1 VKLLHR
7 YIFFSVGATTLFSA
21 ALFAFVLVAAN
32 AVRDVIERVAS
43 GQLSAGMA
51 AEMMALLIPFTMS
64 FAAPMGLLMAILL
77 VLGRMS
83 ARNEIVAIKS
93 AGISLWRISGG
104 ILVLALMGVFVCA
117 FVNNYYAPMART
129 RYREMLSNVVREA
142 PLRFV
147 VPGRFVRDFPGYVIY
162 AGSREGSKLGNVW
175 IWVLGPDRQ
184 VVKFLQARAGGIA
197 YDEENNTLIL
207 DVYQAT
213 GEARNAATPDNVS
226 EMRPQAVID
235 HASFSLPLDKL
246 MSAKSVKSQPRK
258 LSNMSLT
265 ELVVARRE
273 AVDAL
278 AGTEKGSEARRVAL
292 VMKTRTEYY
301 ISRNFAFAFSTL
313 ALALMAIPLGIH
325 VSRQETYANM
335 AVAVALGLVYFF
347 LVFLCGWAERTP
359 ALHPELLVW
368 LPNMAFLV
376 LGISLMRR
384 ANQH

>member
-1 VKLLHR
+1 MKILHR
-7 YIFFSVGATTLFSA
+7 YIFVSVGTAAVFSA

-32 AVRDVIERVAS
+32 VVRDVIERLAS
-43 GQLSAGMA
+43 GQLSPGMA
-51 AEMMALLIPFTMS
+51 CEMTALLIPFTLS

-77 VLGRMS
+77 IFGRMS

-93 AGISLWRISGG
+93 AGISLWRIGLS
-104 ILVLALMGVFVCA
+104 IVVLAVIGVFMCA

-129 RYREMLSNVVREA
+129 KYREMLADVVREA

-162 AGSREGSKLGNVW
+162 SGERHGERLTNVW
-175 IWVLGPDRQ
+175 VWVLGPDRQ
-184 VVKFLQARAGGIA
+184 VVKFLQAREGAIKYEVA
-197 YDEENNTLIL
+197 SNTLVL
-207 DVYQAT
+207 DVFQAA
-213 GEARNAATPDNVS
+213 GEARSGSAPDNVS
-226 EMRPQAVID
+226 QMRPQAVID

-246 MSAKSVKSQPRK
+246 MATDTGVSQPRK

-265 ELVVARRE
+265 ELVASRNQAAAE
-273 AVDAL
+273 MDKMAVDSPAWQ
-278 AGTEKGSEARRVAL
+278 SWRVA
-292 VMKTRTEYY
+292 KTRADFY

-335 AVAVALGLVYFF
+335 AAALALGLVYFF
-347 LVFLCGWAERTP
+347 LVFMCGWAERSP
-359 ALHPELLVW
+359 QLHPELLVW
-368 LPNMAFLV
+368 LPNVVFVV
-376 LGISLMRR
+376 LGICLMRR

>member
-1 VKLLHR
+1 MKILHR
-7 YIFFSVGATTLFSA
+7 YIFVSVGTAAVFSA

-32 AVRDVIERVAS
+32 VVRDVIERLAS
-43 GQLSAGMA
+43 GQLSPGMA
-51 AEMMALLIPFTMS
+51 FEMTALLIPFTLS

-77 VLGRMS
+77 IFGRMS

-93 AGISLWRISGG
+93 AGISLWRIGLS
-104 ILVLALMGVFVCA
+104 IVVLAVIGVFMCA

-129 RYREMLSNVVREA
+129 KYREMLADVVREA

-162 AGSREGSKLGNVW
+162 SGERHGERLTNVW
-175 IWVLGPDRQ
+175 VWVLGPDRQ
-184 VVKFLQARAGGIA
+184 VVKFLQAREGTIKYEVAS
-197 YDEENNTLIL
+197 NTLVL
-207 DVYQAT
+207 DVFQAA
-213 GEARNAATPDNVS
+213 GEARSGSTPDNVS
-226 EMRPQAVID
+226 QMRPQAVID

-246 MSAKSVKSQPRK
+246 MAADTGVSQPRK

-265 ELVVARRE
+265 ELVAARNQAAAE
-273 AVDAL
+273 MDKMAVDSPAWR
-278 AGTEKGSEARRVAL
+278 SWRVA
-292 VMKTRTEYY
+292 KTRADYY

-335 AVAVALGLVYFF
+335 AAALALGLVYFF
-347 LVFLCGWAERTP
+347 LVFMCGWAERSP
-359 ALHPELLVW
+359 QLHPELLVW
-368 LPNMAFLV
+368 LPNVVFVA
-376 LGISLMRR
+376 LGICLMRR

>member
-1 VKLLHR
+1 MKLLHR
-7 YIFFSVGATTLFSA
+7 YIFVSVGATTLFSA
-21 ALFAFVLVAAN
+21 GLFAFVLVAAN

-93 AGISLWRISGG
+93 AGISLWRISAG
-104 ILVLALMGVFVCA
+104 IIVLAVMGVFVCA

-162 AGSREGSKLGNVW
+162 AGRRDGSKLGNVW

-184 VVKFLQARAGGIA
+184 VVKFLQARSGGIA
-197 YDEENNTLIL
+197 YDEEKNTLIL

-213 GEARNAATPDNVS
+213 GEARNASSPDNVS
-226 EMRPQAVID
+226 QMRPQAVID
-235 HASFSLPLDKL
+235 HASFSLPMDKL
-246 MSAKSVKSQPRK
+246 MTTKSVKSQPRK
-258 LSNMSLT
+258 LSNMSLP
-265 ELVVARRE
+265 ELVGARRDAVESLATLESDGVARQ
-273 AVDAL
+273 
-278 AGTEKGSEARRVAL
+278 SAL
-292 VMKTRTEYY
+292 VMKTRAEYY

-359 ALHPELLVW
+359 SLHPELLVW
-368 LPNMAFLV
+368 LPNMAFLILGAV
-376 LGISLMRR
+376 LMHR